1 MVRVVKRGFALALLL
16 LASPLLGQEEKKAE
30 AEYSATA
37 SIGTAS
43 GTRSMAFNVVVSSPR
58 SLGEIVPL
66 KKVLED
72 GQQALANAIRGSG
85 QGQIKLGALVY
96 PIDLVMAEK
105 IEDGWRYLV
114 VTTRPIKNTETEEDG
129 GASLQYPFAVFAWD
143 WTDFGSS
150 DGTIYTR
157 ASLSIDPDGHV
168 QVTQY
173 DGDPG
178 TLKDIRR
185 IN

>member
-1 MVRVVKRGFALALLL
+1 MKTTLAIAVMLVLALPALAR
-16 LASPLLGQEEKKAE
+16 QDKKPTG
-30 AEYSATA
+30 EYAATA
-37 SIGTAS
+37 SIGTPS
-43 GTRSMAFNVVVSSPR
+43 GTRSMAFDVVVASPR
-58 SLGEIVPL
+58 SLGEILPL

-72 GQQALANAIRGSG
+72 GGQQALVNAIRGSG
-85 QGQIKLGALVY
+85 QGQVKLGALVY

-114 VTTRPIKNTETEEDG
+114 VTTRPIKYTESEEDG
-129 GASLQYPFAVFAWD
+129 GASLNYPFAVFAWD

-150 DGTIYTR
+150 DGTIYTK
-157 ASLSIDPDGHV
+157 AALSIDPDGHI

-178 TLKDIRR
+178 TLSDIRR